1 MQAAERIHCERLSAV
16 LGTLEQDRERPRT
29 AAELATACGLHYA
42 HETNRRRVREL
53 IAELREN
60 GYRIVAGFRRG
71 NSPNTVERGRV
82 AGELGYWMARDDGEW
97 KAYLESRRSSARF
110 EFVIVRTMATAAGE
124 IAVGQ
129 GKLFATANTAWAR
142 A

>member
-1 MQAAERIHCERLSAV
+1 MQEAERVHCERLHAV
-16 LGTLEQDRERPRT
+16 LAMLLWGCDRPRT
-29 AAELATACGLHYA
+29 AAELAMACGLHYA
-42 HETNRRRVREL
+42 HETNRRRVREV

-71 NSPNTVERGRV
+71 NSPNTAEGDHV
-82 AGELGYWMARDDGEW
+82 AGELGYWMVRDDGEW

-124 IAVGQ
+124 IAAGQ
-129 GKLFATANTAWAR
+129 GRLFAVADTAWAKV
-142 A
+142 